1 MKKEKLTNPRQK
13 AASFTFAGNTRDTKS
28 SEDKFQGLASI
39 QSKSVRASEGY
50 RVKDSKRNPTPQQ
63 HNDIP
68 FTIEVKNNNA
78 AVARHEYEKQKT
90 SVEGAKRYDE
100 DAKKK
105 QKTTF

>member
-1 MKKEKLTNPRQK
+1 M
-13 AASFTFAGNTRDTKS
+13 
-28 SEDKFQGLASI
+28 
-39 QSKSVRASEGY
+39 
-50 RVKDSKRNPTPQQ
+50 
-63 HNDIP
+63 P

-105 QKTTF
+105 QKTTFQGIGMEFWFSRPDPK